1 MTGMPETATAHPRVR
16 TFHARHGRLTDSMR
30 RALSDLGPRYDPV
43 RRDRRRPLVVEVGS
57 GDGGAALAFADTHPD
72 HDVLAVDVHA
82 PGVAHLLL
90 ALEASPRPNVFVRR
104 DDAVELLDREIPP
117 RSLAGVHVFFP
128 DPWPKAR
135 HHKRRFV
142 RPDVVDLV
150 VDRLALGGTLL
161 VATDVEDYAAAAGAV
176 LDAHPLIEGGRTA
189 RPAWRPL
196 TGYESK
202 ALAAGRSVHELA
214 HRRTG

>member
-1 MTGMPETATAHPRVR
+1 MTETAVGHPRIR

-30 RALSDLGPRYDPV
+30 RALTQLAPRYDAGG
-43 RRDRRRPLVVEVGS
+43 RDRRRPLVLEVGS
-57 GDGGAALAFADTHPD
+57 GDGRAALAFADAHPD

-82 PGVAHLLL
+82 PGVAQLLL
-90 ALEASPRPNVFVRR
+90 ALEASPRRNVFVRR
-104 DDAVELLDREIPP
+104 HDAVEMLDHEIPS

-135 HHKRRFV
+135 HHKRRFI
-142 RPDVVDLV
+142 RPDVVELV
-150 VDRLALGGTLL
+150 VDRLAPGGVLL
-161 VATDVEDYAAAAGAV
+161 LATDVDDYADAARSV
-176 LDAHPLIEGGRTA
+176 LDAHPLLRGGRTA
-189 RPAWRPL
+189 RPAWRPT

-214 HRRTG
+214 YRRTA